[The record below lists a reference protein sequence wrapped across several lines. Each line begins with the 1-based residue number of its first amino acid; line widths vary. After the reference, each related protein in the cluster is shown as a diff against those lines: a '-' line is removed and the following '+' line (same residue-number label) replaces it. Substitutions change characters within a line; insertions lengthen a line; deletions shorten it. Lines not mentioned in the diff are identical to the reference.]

1 MRAEKLQKPVAYVPV
16 RMPQSMVDA
25 LKRHHGDNLSMGVRQ
40 AIKHYLTIRDKGD
53 NENGK
58 QT

>member
-16 RMPQSMVDA
+16 RLPQSMVDA
-25 LKRHHGDNLSMGVRQ
+25 MRQYHDDNLSRGIRQ
-40 AIKHYLTIRDKGD
+40 AIKHYLSLRDREIK
-53 NENGK
+53 ENGK